1 MHKKEKVRIE
11 KLWLKLG
18 RNLIFSFLDNKSVVD
33 RKKFVLCNNNKNGCI
48 IMQHSYDIFN
58 IITIVKMIYHVH
70 LNATKISKKNS
81 SHHIVCH
88 KYILQQCSRY
98 QIDSQYRPAY
108 KWLKDFYFITNS
120 SFLGLNAG
128 SIK

>member
-70 LNATKISKKNS
+70 LNATKISKRILHIILSVINIYCNS
-81 SHHIVCH
+81 ALDIRLTLSIVLHINDWR
-88 KYILQQCSRY
+88 I
-98 QIDSQYRPAY
+98 
-108 KWLKDFYFITNS
+108 FITNS
-120 SFLGLNAG
+120 SFLGLKAG